1 MTARTEKEALSR
13 ATTARIRNGI
23 QGLTARGFVRLVSIP
38 GAVMYGHDDGRC
50 ASINTDGEVKHYA
63 TREQMARELL
73 GG

>member
-1 MTARTEKEALSR
+1 MSTKTARAELV
-13 ATTARIRNGI
+13 G
-23 QGLTARGFVRLVSIP
+23 QGFVRLVSIP

-73 GG
+73 SE